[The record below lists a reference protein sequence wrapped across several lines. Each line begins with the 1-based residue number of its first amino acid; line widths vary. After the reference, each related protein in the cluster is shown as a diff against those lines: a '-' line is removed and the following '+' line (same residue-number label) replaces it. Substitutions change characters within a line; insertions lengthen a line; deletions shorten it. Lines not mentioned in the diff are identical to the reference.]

1 MALNENQQERMEL
14 VKKLVNDSPFYRHIG
29 MKFISYDE
37 GVAVVEVPFSATVH
51 ANVYGTAHGGAI
63 ASAADSACGLALATL
78 LEVGQSAV
86 TIDLRVSYLAPFDG
100 GVLTAR
106 GEVVHK
112 GRINAIESAKLTQ
125 GDKLVAIATAIHYIK
140 SPSK

>member
-1 MALNENQQERMEL
+1 MALDEAQKERMEL
-14 VKKLVNDSPFYRHIG
+14 VKKLVNDSPFYRRIG
-29 MKFISYDE
+29 MKFVSYDE
-37 GVAVVEVPFSATVH
+37 GIAVVEVPFDLDAH

-63 ASAADSACGLALATL
+63 AAAADSACGLALATL
-78 LEVGQSAV
+78 LESGQTAV

>member
-1 MALNENQQERMEL
+1 MSIDKTQRERMEL
-14 VKKLVNDSPFYRHIG
+14 VKKLVNDSPFYRRIG
-29 MKFISYDE
+29 MKFVSYTE
-37 GVAVVEVPFSATVH
+37 GMAVVEISFDAQTH
-51 ANVYGTAHGGAI
+51 ANVYGTAHGGVI
-63 ASAADSACGLALATL
+63 AAAADSACGLALATL
-78 LEVGQSAV
+78 LESGQTAV

-100 GVLTAR
+100 GVLTAQ

-140 SPSK
+140 LPK